1 MGWQQAT
8 VLAMAA
14 GLAAG
19 CAEHLHS
26 LGQSGGWS
34 TGMLFWPPPPAT
46 STFVGEPVPAS
57 EHPPTFGDV
66 AVLVGETLRDS
77 GYVDP
82 RWLPIGAHCEHG
94 FAVAT
99 RIERI
104 GDDGASRPGPD
115 RWLAQY
121 PLPAT
126 LHWLA
131 GSSEAYLPARGRYR
145 VLLVA
150 FTDLYV
156 LPPGRPERWDATT
169 AMEGL
174 GTFAAEVPVERR
186 VPPGYRL
193 GLHVYEYVAPSG
205 DGEGHFVDPGAASDE
220 RRSAPALM
228 RRPGLSA
235 LATVRGL
242 AGSTGR

>member
-8 VLAMAA
+8 VVAMAA

-26 LGQSGGWS
+26 LGQTGGWS

-46 STFVGEPVPAS
+46 STFVGEPVAAS
-57 EHPPTFGDV
+57 EHSPTFGDV
-66 AVLVGETLRDS
+66 AGLVGDTLRDS
-77 GYVDP
+77 GYADP

-94 FAVAT
+94 FAVTT

-104 GDDGASRPGPD
+104 DDGVSTPGSG
-115 RWLAQY
+115 RWLEQY

-126 LHWLA
+126 VHWLA

-156 LPPGRPERWDATT
+156 LPPGRPERWDETT

-174 GTFAAEVPVERR
+174 GTFAAEVPAGRR

-193 GLHVYEYVAPSG
+193 GLHVYEYAATKA
-205 DGEGHFVDPGAASDE
+205 DGEGHFVEPGAAADE
-220 RRSAPALM
+220 ESSALALM

-235 LATVRGL
+235 LATLRGL
-242 AGSTGR
+242 PGSTER